1 LAVVLVIVIVSVA
14 VAVIVIGP
22 VAVAVHVHVTAHV
35 IVIGPVAVI
44 VAVIVAVAVAVAVIV
59 AVIVIL
65 IRCIP
70 PATGPSAHRRSS
82 GGAMGF
88 AGLDYYGIDE
98 LLTPEELIIRDTV
111 RELVTTKIM
120 PSIGKHWS
128 AGTFPKEHVAA
139 FGELGLLGPS
149 LTGYGCAGVSPTAYG
164 LICQELERGDS
175 GIRSF
180 VSVQG
185 SLVMYP
191 IWAFGSEEQKQRYL
205 PELAAGRMIGCFG
218 LTEPDFGSNPTG
230 MATTAV
236 RTASGYR
243 INGTKRWITNGSAAQ
258 IAVVWAKLDGPQGK
272 VHGFIVPTNAK
283 GFTAR
288 DIHGKW
294 SLRAS
299 VTSELHMEDVEVGED
314 ALLPGV
320 AGMRGPLSCL
330 SQARFGIAYGAV
342 GAAMACYDEAL
353 SYAKDRV
360 QFSRPIAG
368 YQLVQRKLVDMVNEI
383 TKAQLLCLRLGRLKE
398 GGKIT
403 PAQISLAKRNN
414 VAIARDIARDAR
426 DILGANGVTDDYQ
439 CGRHMLNLESV
450 YTYEGTHDIH
460 TLIVGQDVTG
470 LSAFDG

>member
-1 LAVVLVIVIVSVA
+1 MPYQA
-14 VAVIVIGP
+14 
-22 VAVAVHVHVTAHV
+22 
-35 IVIGPVAVI
+35 
-44 VAVIVAVAVAVAVIV
+44 
-59 AVIVIL
+59 
-65 IRCIP
+65 
-70 PATGPSAHRRSS
+70 
-82 GGAMGF
+82 
-88 AGLDYYGIDE
+88 LDYYGIDE
-98 LLTPEELIIRDTV
+98 LFTHEERMVRDTV
-111 RELVTTKIM
+111 RELVTARIM

-128 AGTFPKEHVAA
+128 AGTFPHELVPV
-139 FGELGLLGPS
+139 FGEMGLLGSS
-149 LTGYGCAGVSPTAYG
+149 LSGYGCAGITPTAYG

-180 VSVQG
+180 CSVQS

-205 PELAAGRMIGCFG
+205 PEMAAGRMIGCFG
-218 LTEPDFGSNPTG
+218 LTEPDFGSNPSG
-230 MATTAV
+230 MLTTAT
-236 RTASGYR
+236 RTGAGYR
-243 INGTKRWITNGSAAQ
+243 ITGTKRWITNGSVAHVAL
-258 IAVVWAKLDGPQGK
+258 VWAKLDG
-272 VHGFIVPTNAK
+272 VVRGFLVPTK
-283 GFTAR
+283 TSGFAAN

-299 VTSELHMEDVEVGED
+299 VTSELVLEDVEVGEE
-314 ALLPGV
+314 ALLPNV
-320 AGMRGPLSCL
+320 SGMRGPLSCL
-330 SQARFGIAYGAV
+330 TQARFGICYGAV

-368 YQLVQRKLVDMVNEI
+368 YQLVQRKLVDMVSEI

-398 GGKIT
+398 ADKLA

-426 DILGANGVTDDYQ
+426 DILGANGVTDEYQ

-460 TLIVGQDVTG
+460 TLVVGQDVTG
-470 LSAFDG
+470 LAAFDS